1 MAEKAGPQ
9 SPEGEERREPREE
22 EWENQPKGKG
32 EDERES
38 IWSIPAKYKG
48 WYFSLFSIQFIIAAV
63 WLIWVSVTDDTLP
76 SIPKKV
82 LFIWQGMAPM
92 AISSAAFSLVI
103 VEAWRMTM
111 VIASWLEETLEKRRQ
126 RQIRAAAD
134 KARTEGEQAVQQR
147 WVDWNRRR
155 EAAMSA
161 GEDFNEPPPGTNQE
175 TEDAQQK

>member
-1 MAEKAGPQ
+1 MKRESGPGRL
-9 SPEGEERREPREE
+9 EDAKRREQSEE
-22 EWENQPKGKG
+22 EWENRPRGKG

-76 SIPKKV
+76 SISKKV

-111 VIASWLEETLEKRRQ
+111 VIASWLEETLERRRQ

-161 GEDFNEPPPGTNQE
+161 GEDFNDPPPGIDSEN
-175 TEDAQQK
+175 EDTQPK